1 MSVGNL
7 MDELQYFV
15 SGRKKSGIIETIG
28 FKLFLLLERSYNVPI
43 FNRGE
48 VLCYVKQSIKFP
60 HAKYSIKIL
69 EISKQ
74 NLTTHVIYSA
84 FQIPHEMPSQ
94 R

>member
-1 MSVGNL
+1 MIILFSGNAKNCYCRFLFKCVTMSVSNL

-28 FKLFLLLERSYNVPI
+28 FKLFLLLDRSYNVPI

-60 HAKYSIKIL
+60 YA
-69 EISKQ
+69 
-74 NLTTHVIYSA
+74 
-84 FQIPHEMPSQ
+84 
-94 R
+94 